1 VFAYSG
7 NLEGVFVRIR
17 IIVLQLVAIGI
28 ALFCSSSNS
37 FCNAGGV
44 QATMEKEIKVCVDR
58 IEEGLAVL
66 VVWDDH
72 DMQLEWPV
80 SLLPESIREGS
91 VLSISVSQDEQT
103 RSETRDKVSGLL
115 QKLIQKGK

>member
-1 VFAYSG
+1 M
-7 NLEGVFVRIR
+7 RIR
-17 IIVLQLVAIGI
+17 IVVLQLVAIGI
-28 ALFCSSSNS
+28 ALLCSSSDS
-37 FCNAGGV
+37 FCSAGGV
-44 QATMEKEIKVCVDR
+44 RAIMEKEIKVSVDR
-58 IEEGLAVL
+58 IEDGLAVL
-66 VVWDDH
+66 VVWDEH
-72 DMQLEWPV
+72 NMQLEWPV